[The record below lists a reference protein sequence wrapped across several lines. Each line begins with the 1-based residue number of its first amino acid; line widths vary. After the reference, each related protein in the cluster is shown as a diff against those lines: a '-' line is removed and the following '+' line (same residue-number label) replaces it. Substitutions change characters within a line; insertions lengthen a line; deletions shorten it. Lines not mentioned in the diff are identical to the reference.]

1 MRKFPAHTS
10 YTLCTVSSKECIW
23 AFKEAFGFDLDNNS
37 VQAIGVSRTD
47 FFFKEENRVK
57 AFENLY
63 KNCLNA
69 QYKKVL
75 LYAPTY
81 RGDADKAYIPEKL
94 DIKALKENF
103 GSEWVLL
110 VKRHGF
116 VKKEW
121 DIPEDCQDFAFDIT
135 EHMPIEDLLFT
146 ADMCITDYSSL
157 IFEYSLFERPMI
169 FYAFD
174 LDQFY
179 DYRGFY
185 YPYDYSFL
193 PGPIVK
199 TNEELI
205 NAIKQGKADPTV
217 MSDFRERFMG
227 ACDGRSTERIA
238 DYIMS
243 QNSEY

>member
-1 MRKFPAHTS
+1 
-10 YTLCTVSSKECIW
+10 
-23 AFKEAFGFDLDNNS
+23 
-37 VQAIGVSRTD
+37 
-47 FFFKEENRVK
+47 
-57 AFENLY
+57 
-63 KNCLNA
+63 
-69 QYKKVL
+69 
-75 LYAPTY
+75 
-81 RGDADKAYIPEKL
+81 
-94 DIKALKENF
+94 
-103 GSEWVLL
+103 
-110 VKRHGF
+110 
-116 VKKEW
+116 
-121 DIPEDCQDFAFDIT
+121 
-135 EHMPIEDLLFT
+135 MPIEDLLFT

-179 DYRGFY
+179 DYRGFN

-217 MSDFRERFMG
+217 ISDFRERFMG

>member
-1 MRKFPAHTS
+1 
-10 YTLCTVSSKECIW
+10 
-23 AFKEAFGFDLDNNS
+23 
-37 VQAIGVSRTD
+37 
-47 FFFKEENRVK
+47 
-57 AFENLY
+57 
-63 KNCLNA
+63 
-69 QYKKVL
+69 
-75 LYAPTY
+75 
-81 RGDADKAYIPEKL
+81 
-94 DIKALKENF
+94 
-103 GSEWVLL
+103 
-110 VKRHGF
+110 
-116 VKKEW
+116 
-121 DIPEDCQDFAFDIT
+121 
-135 EHMPIEDLLFT
+135 
-146 ADMCITDYSSL
+146 
-157 IFEYSLFERPMI
+157 MI

-217 MSDFRERFMG
+217 ISDFRERFMG

-238 DYIMS
+238 DYIVS

>member
-1 MRKFPAHTS
+1 M
-10 YTLCTVSSKECIW
+10 
-23 AFKEAFGFDLDNNS
+23 
-37 VQAIGVSRTD
+37 
-47 FFFKEENRVK
+47 
-57 AFENLY
+57 
-63 KNCLNA
+63 
-69 QYKKVL
+69 
-75 LYAPTY
+75 
-81 RGDADKAYIPEKL
+81 

-174 LDQFY
+174 LDEFY

-217 MSDFRERFMG
+217 ISDFRERFMG